1 MGFNSQIKSK
11 IFKIDDFLTIEN
23 QWKSIGLKIVFTNGC
38 FDILHLGHIDYLSKA
53 RDLGD
58 KLIIGLNSDESVK
71 RIKGK
76 SRPIQDENS
85 RAFILAAFGFVDAVI
100 LFDEDTPYNIISKLL
115 PNVLVK
121 GSDYALNEIVGANLV
136 IASGGIVETINFL
149 DGYSSSSIINKIIKE
164 NIL

>member
-85 RAFILAAFGFVDAVI
+85 RAFILAAFGVVDAVI

-136 IASGGIVETINFL
+136 IASGGIVETINFV

>member
-38 FDILHLGHIDYLSKA
+38 YDILHLGHIDYLSKA